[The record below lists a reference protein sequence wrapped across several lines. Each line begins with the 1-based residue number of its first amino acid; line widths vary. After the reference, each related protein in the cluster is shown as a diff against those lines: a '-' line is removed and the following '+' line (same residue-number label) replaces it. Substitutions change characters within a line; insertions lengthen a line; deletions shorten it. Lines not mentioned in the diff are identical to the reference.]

1 MNSKSQ
7 DYEIGQKQYL
17 ITARNTIAYTQQET
31 KLLFFLTYFQSDKEG
46 RFGTILWSWKP
57 DLSYLFINPY
67 RES

>member
-31 KLLFFLTYFQSDKEG
+31 KLLFFSHLFPVRQRKEIWNNFMVMKTRFIIPIYQS
-46 RFGTILWSWKP
+46 I
-57 DLSYLFINPY
+57 
-67 RES
+67 